1 MDFENIKNMTIEEI
15 DARMTEIRS
24 KIDSSESAEELNAL
38 TDEMNAIEE
47 RKNELR
53 AEAQAKVEESRK
65 VAEGEIGETIKP
77 VSVKEEERKMVYTVD
92 SKEYRSAWLKNLAV
106 RSDGTRL
113 FGEMDKEEREA
124 FTFLTTNTGNLVPTV
139 TMNRIVELVQ
149 SMAPMYDDATK
160 SGMTQGFAV
169 PRHVSIDQGDA
180 TATAEAVA
188 NDDEQDTFNL
198 LTIDGTEIKKHI
210 VISRKMKW
218 ESIDAFEDWVV
229 AHISKRIAVAKE
241 TLIISALDTVATGI
255 AADNKVSKTGY
266 TDANVRSVLA
276 LIKEVGTKVWY
287 ANSNTIY
294 NGLAGIQDGDG
305 RPMFLPSTTD
315 ADPLVAGRIYGGII
329 KTDENLSDNVVYVGV
344 PASILA
350 NDFEKL
356 FINQAIDPKTFE
368 SIVGGYSLFGAGLEN
383 PLAFVKVTFTPAQA
397 AG

>member
-1 MDFENIKNMTIEEI
+1 M
-15 DARMTEIRS
+15 
-24 KIDSSESAEELNAL
+24 
-38 TDEMNAIEE
+38 AI
-47 RKNELR
+47 
-53 AEAQAKVEESRK
+53 S
-65 VAEGEIGETIKP
+65 
-77 VSVKEEERKMVYTVD
+77 
-92 SKEYRSAWLKNLAV
+92 
-106 RSDGTRL
+106 
-113 FGEMDKEEREA
+113 
-124 FTFLTTNTGNLVPTV
+124 
-139 TMNRIVELVQ
+139 
-149 SMAPMYDDATK
+149 
-160 SGMTQGFAV
+160 
-169 PRHVSIDQGDA
+169 
-180 TATAEAVA
+180 
-188 NDDEQDTFNL
+188 
-198 LTIDGTEIKKHI
+198 
-210 VISRKMKW
+210 
-218 ESIDAFEDWVV
+218 
-229 AHISKRIAVAKE
+229 
-241 TLIISALDTVATGI
+241 SALDTVATGI